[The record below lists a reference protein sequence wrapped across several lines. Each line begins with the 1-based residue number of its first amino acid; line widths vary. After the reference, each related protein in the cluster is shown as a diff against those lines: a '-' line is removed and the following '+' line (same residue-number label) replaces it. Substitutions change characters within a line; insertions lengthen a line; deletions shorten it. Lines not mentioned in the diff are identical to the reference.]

1 MSNAVSVAAE
11 EGMPEPEW
19 TDRVEPFILKAMDF
33 LSLDGE
39 ELSVLLCGDGLIREL
54 NGTYRGVDAPTD
66 VLSFAAEDGAPS
78 ECGADTADAARAGNG
93 ALCGDGAARE
103 KDGALSGG
111 GKQGAAA
118 AGKSARIAETAAAA
132 GTPSPRGDGGGCGKN
147 RADRDGGGGE
157 IRADRGFAFPARE
170 SGLRYVGDIAV
181 SVETL
186 RKNAAEFHVDEDSEL
201 KRLLVHGILH
211 LNGMDHGDE
220 HIAEGAVPK
229 CEMLV
234 VQEKT
239 LEALADE
246 KIMELPNTQE
256 IPERSGNAL

>member
-33 LSLDGE
+33 LSFDGE

-78 ECGADTADAARAGNG
+78 ECGADTADAAREKNG
-93 ALCGDGAARE
+93 ALCGDGAARA

-111 GKQGAAA
+111 GKPG
-118 AGKSARIAETAAAA
+118 AAAA
-132 GTPSPRGDGGGCGKN
+132 GTPSPRGDGGGC
-147 RADRDGGGGE
+147 GE